1 MENATWTYPQPNDSI
16 MKLLMSYLTFL
27 LTLHASATLTVRG
40 TLVDH
45 ENRPTAGTVVIYEGN
60 MAVDTVSIDDSGRFR
75 VPLPNHVYYTLE
87 FQSTGYVHKR
97 IAADTREA
105 PLQGRPRKYSCTVA
119 LVPEKQE
126 YEHAGWLDFPVAV
139 LYYSVKGGFSY
150 GKSYTREIHQLYA
163 TLMQ

>member
-1 MENATWTYPQPNDSI
+1 
-16 MKLLMSYLTFL
+16 MKLLMSCLTFL

-60 MAVDTVSIDDSGRFR
+60 MAADTVSIDDSGRFR

-87 FQSTGYVHKR
+87 FQSMGYVHKR

-105 PLQGRPRKYSCTVA
+105 PRQGRPKVYSCTVA

-126 YEHAGWLDFPVAV
+126 YERASWLDFPVAV

-150 GKSYTREIHQLYA
+150 GKSYTREMHQLYA

>member
-105 PLQGRPRKYSCTVA
+105 PLQGRPRNYSCTVA

-139 LYYSVKGGFSY
+139 LYYSVRGGFSY
-150 GKSYTREIHQLYA
+150 GKSYTREMHQLYA